1 MFTNVAIVDADVV
14 YDVIDVVLDDDAAD
28 LELLEESRVSVDWL
42 TWVLLR
48 VQINYHVNVN
58 N

>member
-28 LELLEESRVSVDWL
+28 LELLE
-42 TWVLLR
+42 
-48 VQINYHVNVN
+48 
-58 N
+58 

>member
-28 LELLEESRVSVDWL
+28 LELLEQSRVSVDWL
-42 TWVLLR
+42 TRVLLR

-58 N
+58 S

>member
-1 MFTNVAIVDADVV
+1 MFTNVAIVDVDVV
-14 YDVIDVVLDDDAAD
+14 YAVIDVVLDDDAAD

-42 TWVLLR
+42 TRVLLR

>member
-1 MFTNVAIVDADVV
+1 MFTNVAIVDVDVV
-14 YDVIDVVLDDDAAD
+14 YAVIDVLDDDAAD
-28 LELLEESRVSVDWL
+28 LELLEQSRVSVDWL
-42 TWVLLR
+42 TRVLLR

>member
-14 YDVIDVVLDDDAAD
+14 YAVIDVVLDDDAAD
-28 LELLEESRVSVDWL
+28 LELLEQSRVSVDWL
-42 TWVLLR
+42 TRVLLR